1 MLDRGPGCVDDGEMA
16 RSAPLKVYRTPI
28 GFHDAYVAAS
38 SQKAALKA
46 WGSGHDLFGTGEAEV
61 VTDSALTKEPLA
73 RPGEVIRRLRATAAE
88 QIASL
93 PDKVEEPPPEPP
105 EASAAPRQ
113 KPEPEPKPKP
123 ALKPKPK
130 PKPAPK
136 PRPPKPGDDHVVAA
150 RQALDAATKAAA
162 SKRRDL
168 DAREQALQLERRQ
181 FEQAQ
186 AKAAAALQDKLDRT
200 ERKYRAA
207 LAAWKALL

>member
-1 MLDRGPGCVDDGEMA
+1 MA

-93 PDKVEEPPPEPP
+93 PDKVEEPAPDPP

-123 ALKPKPK
+123 APKPRPKPKPK
-130 PKPAPK
+130 PKPTPK
-136 PRPPKPGDDHVVAA
+136 PRPPKPGDDQVIAA
-150 RQALDAATKAAA
+150 RQALDAAIKAAA
-162 SKRRDL
+162 SGRRDL
-168 DAREQALQLERRQ
+168 DAREQALQRERRQ